1 MEQKLARVFEQAARE
16 NAVLQ
21 IDEVDSFLQ
30 DRRRANRPW
39 EASQVN
45 EFLTQ
50 LESFEGVF
58 IASTNLMDSL
68 DQAAMRRFDY
78 KIRMDSLRPEQAPLL
93 LERNLDSWRLG
104 PVRQGSEEHTSEHQ
118 PLM

>member
-1 MEQKLARVFEQAARE
+1 MEQKLARAFEQAARE

-50 LESFEGVF
+50 LESFDGVF
-58 IASTNLMDSL
+58 NASTNLMDSL
-68 DQAAMRRFDY
+68 DQAAMRRFDS
-78 KIRMDSLRPEQAPLL
+78 KIQMDYLRH
-93 LERNLDSWRLG
+93 ERSA
-104 PVRQGSEEHTSEHQ
+104 EHTSELQ
-118 PLM
+118 SL